1 MRTLSQAILLLTAML
16 SGAGVL
22 SSADWCVVDVAT
34 LKAGVPPGTTRL
46 KLDGLSSDQISS
58 LKIPDSVTQLDM
70 SGRELRPSMVTPETV
85 LSLLKLPKLSHLNL
99 SYCPNV
105 DDSVF
110 LGLGEHADIQE
121 LICEDDQAHPNRVS
135 QAGINALKEMH
146 KLKVLALSLTKPLP
160 AGWLAGMA
168 KLSSLKVLS
177 LMDVGSVSLDELAV
191 EGASAELTELSL
203 GGCRSL
209 EAENCQAAFADGG
222 VLSKLEVLS
231 LRYCEREVVEGI
243 MHRLNTGVRNLD
255 VGVWKDSTFFR
266 QYLKRST
273 SVQSLSLCMYQA
285 GVFKDLLPLLFS
297 QKRLTSL
304 SIWGSWGDWERAISL
319 ETTVEVLSKLKL
331 QYLKVEID
339 LAESTD
345 VADDAFAGIHPPAKM
360 SLSVRSLTEDNQE
373 DWLRLLDKVSLYE
386 LRIDK
391 SDISNGVVQAIAR
404 QQLLE
409 KLEVEEAQWYAKNLP
424 YLMKHALLGTVVYAH
439 LNHTQKF
446 NVPVTLPLGLRHL
459 DVRGSVQTARGIEGL
474 GTLVD
479 LATLRLTGGWGGDF
493 KKQVFAELPSLLGL
507 TTFEMRSEKDFNK
520 DDARTLSK
528 LPLLADVDVT
538 LSNFD
543 FSMLQV
549 LLEEGTIRSIRCNS
563 TYISE
568 EILHRPIRTETL
580 RYLDISAHRWVTAKT
595 LETLRKK
602 MPDVFVVG

>member
-1 MRTLSQAILLLTAML
+1 MRILAPAILVLTAIV
-16 SGAGVL
+16 SGAVVL
-22 SSADWCVVDVAT
+22 NSADWCVVDVAT
-34 LKAGVPPGTTRL
+34 LKAGVPPSTTRL

-58 LKIPDSVTQLDM
+58 LKIPDSVTHLDL
-70 SGRELRPSMVTPETV
+70 SGRELRPSMVTPEIV
-85 LSLLKLPKLSHLNL
+85 LSLLKLPNLSHLNL
-99 SYCPNV
+99 SYCPKV
-105 DDSVF
+105 DDTVF
-110 LGLGEHADIQE
+110 LGLGEQTDIQE

-135 QAGINALKEMH
+135 QAGINALKEMIN
-146 KLKVLALSLTKPLP
+146 LKALALSLAKPLP

-168 KLSSLKVLS
+168 KISSLKVLS
-177 LMDVGSVSLDELAV
+177 LKDVGSVSLDELAV
-191 EGASAELTELSL
+191 DGASAELTEFSL
-203 GGCRSL
+203 GWCRIL

-243 MHRLNTGVRNLD
+243 VQRLNPGIRHLD

-266 QYLKRST
+266 QYVERSN
-273 SVQSLSLCMYQA
+273 SIVSLSLCIYQA
-285 GVFKDLLPLLFS
+285 GGGIDLFPSLSS
-297 QKRLTSL
+297 QKKLASLT
-304 SIWGSWGDWERAISL
+304 IWGIGGGALSL
-319 ETTVEVLSKLKL
+319 DTVVDVLASMKL
-331 QYLKVEID
+331 QYLKVEVD
-339 LAESTD
+339 LDQGVD
-345 VADDAFAGIHPPAKM
+345 VADSAFAEIHPPSKM
-360 SLSVRSLTEDNQE
+360 SLRVRSIAEDNQE
-373 DWLRLLDKVSLYE
+373 VLLRFLDKLSLSE
-386 LRIDK
+386 LMIDK
-391 SDISNGVVQAIAR
+391 SDISTGVVQAIE
-404 QQLLE
+404 QQKLLE
-409 KLEVEEAQWYAKNLP
+409 KLEVKESQWYAKHMP

-446 NVPVTLPLGLRHL
+446 NLPVTLPLGLRHL

-479 LATLRLTGGWGGDF
+479 LATLQLTGGWGGDF